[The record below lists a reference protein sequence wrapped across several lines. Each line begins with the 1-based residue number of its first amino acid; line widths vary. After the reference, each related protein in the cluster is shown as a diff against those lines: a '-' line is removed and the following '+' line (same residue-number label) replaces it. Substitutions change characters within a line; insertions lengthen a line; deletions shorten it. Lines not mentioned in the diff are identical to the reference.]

1 MKKKLNILFISS
13 DKFPPFRVDVVDLFA
28 KELTSRNH
36 NIDWILKSE
45 KDCDSNYQTTW
56 LNSTVWVG
64 KTDNGSSLLSR
75 LRKHMFS
82 ILNDLKLY
90 KLSKQ
95 NPYNIIQVKDKFIA
109 ALFAIIAKK
118 ATKKKF
124 VYWLSFP
131 VPEASLYR
139 FHDKSARYPF
149 LYFIRGNA
157 LKFLLYKII
166 CRSADHIFVQSEQ
179 MKKDIAA
186 HGIPLKKMTPV
197 PMGVPEENIVDQ
209 KNSHNK
215 TVNPNQVIY
224 LGTLNRSR
232 KMDFVLRAFKLA
244 LQKKDH
250 CELIFVGDS
259 EDPGD
264 KEFLIE
270 ESKKL
275 GIDHAVSFTGLLAR
289 DKALEYVEQ
298 SAVCLSPFYPT
309 PVLNSTSPT
318 KLIEYMALQKPVI
331 ANDHPEQRLVL
342 KESQG
347 GICVPYE
354 EQAFADAII
363 YLLDNPDIAENMGRM
378 GREYIIKNRTYRTIA
393 DQVEQKYLEILENQ
407 PGNFQ

>member
-1 MKKKLNILFISS
+1 MKKKLKILFISS

-28 KELTSRNH
+28 KELVSRNH
-36 NIDWILKSE
+36 SIEWILQSAT
-45 KDCDSNYQTTW
+45 DCNHNYKTTW

-64 KTDNGSSLLSR
+64 KTDNGTSLISR
-75 LRKHMFS
+75 LKKHLYS
-82 ILNDLKLY
+82 IKNDFKLY
-90 KLSKQ
+90 KLSKH
-95 NPYNIIQVKDKFIA
+95 NTYDIIQVKDKFIS
-109 ALFAIIAKK
+109 ALVAIITKK
-118 ATKKKF
+118 ITGKKF

-131 VPEASLYR
+131 FPEDSLYR
-139 FHDKSARYPF
+139 FYDKSARYPL
-149 LYFIRGNA
+149 LYFIRGNV
-157 LKFLLYKII
+157 LKVLLYKII

-179 MKKDIAA
+179 MKMDITK
-186 HGIPLKKMTPV
+186 HGVPLRKMTPI

-244 LQKKDH
+244 LQKKDY

-354 EQAFADAII
+354 EQAFANAII
-363 YLLDNPDIAENMGRM
+363 YLLDNPDIAKNMGRM

-393 DQVEQKYLEILENQ
+393 DQVEQKYFEILEN
-407 PGNFQ
+407 